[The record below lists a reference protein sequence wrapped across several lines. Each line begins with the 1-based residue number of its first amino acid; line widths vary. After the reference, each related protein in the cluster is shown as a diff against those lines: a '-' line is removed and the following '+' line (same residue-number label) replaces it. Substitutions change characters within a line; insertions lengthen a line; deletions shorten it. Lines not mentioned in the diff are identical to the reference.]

1 VPSPDLSTEPEH
13 AETAVAPTGR
23 RWDPWVAVVGLVA
36 LVVYVAQGYGGI
48 LERDVAIYV
57 YSAQQVLDGVPPYLG
72 ILNRAG
78 PLAHLLPALGVGLGR
93 LAGFDDLVGARILFT
108 VFSAGCVSAVYLLGR
123 DLFASRRAGIAAAAT
138 LLCFSGFIAYATFG
152 PREKTPMVLFLTL
165 ALWAMTRRRWFS
177 VGVFLSLA
185 TLILQIAFFVG
196 APALLLGLLLGSP
209 RRDWLRNA
217 GRLAV
222 GGLVPLALHVVY
234 FAAVGALREFVDA
247 FWTINAQYTT
257 PTPFTRNVDKS
268 WASLDAGFGL
278 SLYVAIFGLVAL
290 VALTV
295 AAWVRRSGQPP
306 GRLANLTALSAGA
319 VGGAIWTMRDFDSW
333 RDTFLLLPLSAI
345 GVAGVLHVAARR
357 LPVRPALAVTLVWCL
372 AATAYAVD
380 YSVSSRTDAIGQQ
393 RASVTRVLAAL
404 PDDATIVSIHA
415 PQPLVLSGKRNPTRH
430 QMFQSGLQAYVDDTW
445 PGGLRGFQRGVVR
458 EEPDLIAIG
467 RFQRRKWARA
477 FGEDYTWV
485 GCAPGWW
492 WYARTSLGPEKIED
506 LTRIAKPGCK
516 RRSDPSTPF
525 AAGDPRGVSPG
536 W

>member
-1 VPSPDLSTEPEH
+1 MPSPDLSTEPEH

-165 ALWAMTRRRWFS
+165 ALWVMTRRRWFS

-333 RDTFLLLPLSAI
+333 RDTFLLLPLSESAWPESSTSPP
-345 GVAGVLHVAARR
+345 AGSRSGRRWRSRSSGASRPPPTPSTTRSPRARTPSGSSGPASRVCWQHCPTTPRSCRSTRPSPSSSPASATRPGTRCSRAAS
-357 LPVRPALAVTLVWCL
+357 RPTSTTPGRAGSAGSSAAWC
-372 AATAYAVD
+372 AR
-380 YSVSSRTDAIGQQ
+380 SRT
-393 RASVTRVLAAL
+393 
-404 PDDATIVSIHA
+404 
-415 PQPLVLSGKRNPTRH
+415 
-430 QMFQSGLQAYVDDTW
+430 
-445 PGGLRGFQRGVVR
+445 
-458 EEPDLIAIG
+458 
-467 RFQRRKWARA
+467 
-477 FGEDYTWV
+477 
-485 GCAPGWW
+485 
-492 WYARTSLGPEKIED
+492 
-506 LTRIAKPGCK
+506 
-516 RRSDPSTPF
+516 
-525 AAGDPRGVSPG
+525 
-536 W
+536 